1 MMSTDRK
8 AKVRSHYPTGPLV
21 QVTGV
26 QLRHTWCNGG
36 DCIMMQVDSLE
47 VTGCAPLSVMW
58 CVYQITLNPH

>member
-1 MMSTDRK
+1 MCSNKGT
-8 AKVRSHYPTGPLV
+8 LV

-47 VTGCAPLSVMW
+47 VTGCTCKCDV
-58 CVYQITLNPH
+58 VYVSDHP

>member
-1 MMSTDRK
+1 MCGNKGT
-8 AKVRSHYPTGPLV
+8 LV

-47 VTGCAPLSVMW
+47 VTGCAPLNVMW
-58 CVYQITLNPH
+58 CMYQITLNPH